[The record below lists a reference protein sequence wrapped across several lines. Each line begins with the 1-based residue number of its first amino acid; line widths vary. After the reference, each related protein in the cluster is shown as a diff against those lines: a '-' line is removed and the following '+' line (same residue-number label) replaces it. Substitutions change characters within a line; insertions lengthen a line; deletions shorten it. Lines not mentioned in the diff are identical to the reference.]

1 MNVTDIAKNELKRI
15 LATRSLP
22 PDKYLRLAIPPTWN
36 GPGDFGIVIDV
47 EGDGDEFIEVDGIR
61 LLALDPVLVERLA
74 DAVFDFK
81 ESNGS
86 DGAGFTLDVF

>member
-15 LATRSLP
+15 LATKSLP

-47 EGDGDEFIEVDGIR
+47 EGYGDEFIEVDGIR
-61 LLALDPVLVERLA
+61 LLVLDPTLVKRLA
-74 DAVFDFK
+74 DAVLDFK
-81 ESNGS
+81 ESS
-86 DGAGFTLDVF
+86 DGSGFTLDVF